1 MIAKPVPN
9 RGLYAA
15 ETEIEALVPEQ
26 RPGKFHEIGISGL
39 CQPVEHGSARKTEAK
54 HFRDLVVG
62 LSGGIVERLAQ
73 EFMFKDVSHQHKLRV
88 SAGNRQTEKGEIGLW
103 FIDEIRIE
111 VCLHVI
117 NAYEGH
123 AEAVG
128 HCFREIQSHQERS
141 HESGSV
147 GRA

>member
-9 RGLYAA
+9 RGFYAA

-62 LSGGIVERLAQ
+62 LSGGVVERLAQ
-73 EFMFKDVSHQHKLRV
+73 EFMFKDVSHQHKLSV
-88 SAGNRQTEKGEIGLW
+88 SAGNRQTETGAIGLS
-103 FIDEIRIE
+103 FVDDIRLE
-111 VCLHVI
+111 VCRLAI
-117 NAYEGH
+117 NAYEWH
-123 AEAVG
+123 
-128 HCFREIQSHQERS
+128 
-141 HESGSV
+141 
-147 GRA
+147 